1 MVFHLRRPGE
11 NGLWAVGLLVLI
23 GEREDESPVV
33 VLSSL
38 ALGYFLGKP
47 GWGVLQFAI
56 ALNRILF
63 VVIVYSLT

>member
-1 MVFHLRRPGE
+1 M
-11 NGLWAVGLLVLI
+11 GLLVLI

-38 ALGYFLGKP
+38 ALEYFLGKP

-56 ALNRILF
+56 ALNRTLF